1 MKKKVFQNKDINLTR
16 KKLLQVY
23 INKYF
28 NLFMNSIEFTNL
40 DYNQQDYIMRKFW
53 SEGTVAAFPIKNTGE
68 LGFTLY
74 ATQQYNMYDM
84 PEVVQL
90 INKWNVPFMPITPQV
105 VDKDVVIG
113 WAQSNHKPV
122 ETIVRSY
129 IDRMVQV
136 DMVINTNLNV
146 HKMPFLV
153 GVTPTDE
160 DKIQDLINRILNDEL
175 AVFTDLEDLS
185 MVQAFV
191 TQTPYIID
199 KLYAYRTSLENEL
212 LTYLGLDNN
221 LDDPTKDRLLVDQV
235 NANNNLINANQ
246 YGFKKNIEAFIDHI
260 REVLGYEITMEFVYK
275 PVDSVYDNKEGGPD
289 NDLQ

>member
-1 MKKKVFQNKDINLTR
+1 
-16 KKLLQVY
+16 
-23 INKYF
+23 
-28 NLFMNSIEFTNL
+28 
-40 DYNQQDYIMRKFW
+40 
-53 SEGTVAAFPIKNTGE
+53 
-68 LGFTLY
+68 
-74 ATQQYNMYDM
+74 
-84 PEVVQL
+84 
-90 INKWNVPFMPITPQV
+90 
-105 VDKDVVIG
+105 
-113 WAQSNHKPV
+113 
-122 ETIVRSY
+122 
-129 IDRMVQV
+129 MVQV

-160 DKIQDLINRILNDEL
+160 DKIQDLINRILNDEI

>member
-1 MKKKVFQNKDINLTR
+1 MSTNNSNNKINDFFTKNKKVIITSSVVVLA
-16 KKLLQVY
+16 
-23 INKYF
+23 
-28 NLFMNSIEFTNL
+28 
-40 DYNQQDYIMRKFW
+40 
-53 SEGTVAAFPIKNTGE
+53 VAAAAGGY
-68 LGFTLY
+68 L
-74 ATQQYNMYDM
+74 AS
-84 PEVVQL
+84 
-90 INKWNVPFMPITPQV
+90 INNKVKSW
-105 VDKDVVIG
+105 
-113 WAQSNHKPV
+113 
-122 ETIVRSY
+122 
-129 IDRMVQV
+129 
-136 DMVINTNLNV
+136 
-146 HKMPFLV
+146 
-153 GVTPTDE
+153 E
-160 DKIQDLINRILNDEL
+160 DKIYPGVQAYGVDLSGKTKEEAVQILNDEL